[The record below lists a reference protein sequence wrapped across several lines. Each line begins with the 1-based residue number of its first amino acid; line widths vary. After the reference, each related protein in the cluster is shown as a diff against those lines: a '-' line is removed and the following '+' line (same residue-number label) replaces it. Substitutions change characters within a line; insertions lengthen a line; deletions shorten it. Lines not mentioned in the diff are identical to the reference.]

1 MSNDT
6 LGTSALQTTN
16 DTAELAHE
24 ASDLM
29 GAAKSI
35 TVTDPESYKRAG
47 AFFSSIKNKIKE
59 VEAERT
65 KRVKPLNDTVK
76 LINSDFK
83 AITEQLEAVLKVVE
97 APMLAFQRE
106 EDRKRREAEEAAR
119 KERERIEAEARA
131 KTEAE
136 RLKLEQARKEA
147 EEARKAAESGDAFE
161 AALAEEQA
169 EAAEREAEAA
179 RKAIEDGIREA
190 AMAKQAV
197 VADAPAKV
205 TAAGT
210 SLRKTWKFRVI
221 NPDLIPRALM
231 IPDEQ
236 ALGLIARTDK
246 ENAVVSGVEFYAVD
260 SIGGR

>member
-1 MSNDT
+1 MSNAT
-6 LGTSALQTTN
+6 MGTSALQTT
-16 DTAELAHE
+16 DETQELIHE
-24 ASDLM
+24 ASDLLA
-29 GAAKSI
+29 AAKAI
-35 TVTDPESYKRAG
+35 QVKDAEGYKKAG
-47 AFFSSIKNKIKE
+47 AFFASIKTKIKE

-97 APMLAFQRE
+97 VPMLAFQRE
-106 EDRKRREAEEAAR
+106 EDRKRREAEDAAR

-131 KTEAE
+131 KAE
-136 RLKLEQARKEA
+136 EERRKLEQALKEA
-147 EEARKAAESGDAFE
+147 EEARKAAAVADPFE

-169 EAAEREAEAA
+169 EESEREAEAA
-179 RKAIEDGIREA
+179 RRAIENSIREA

-197 VADAPAKV
+197 VADAPVKV

-210 SLRKTWKFRVI
+210 SLRKTWKFRVV
-221 NPDLIPRALM
+221 DAALIPRQYL

-236 ALGLIARTDK
+236 TLGLIARTDK
-246 ENAVVSGVEFYAVD
+246 ETASIPGIEFYAVD